1 MPFVS
6 GSAANAVGTKRLAD
20 AQTGL
25 RRSKVQKALIKC
37 FMFSTTT
44 KPRYGAQFMLNE
56 LLRGTTGAA
65 RQSCSY
71 GESAGLATSPLA
83 VQRAA
88 CMMVLVELAT
98 G

>member
-1 MPFVS
+1 
-6 GSAANAVGTKRLAD
+6 
-20 AQTGL
+20 
-25 RRSKVQKALIKC
+25 
-37 FMFSTTT
+37 
-44 KPRYGAQFMLNE
+44 MLNE